1 MQQTRGKP
9 VGEAFA
15 RGGVSYLNETIA
27 TVRHAGCEAT
37 VYELIVL
44 SVTKH
49 ELSAVHDSISD
60 CLGAE
65 VFDTT
70 LKPSLDFL
78 TRLLIKFIP
87 HRLDRPEYG
96 PARTAAH
103 QYLNE
108 LFNIH
113 TQAESRLQPQK
124 AAVALVLQAYFAV
137 AKTLYFETQN
147 AINMA
152 GHPLT
157 LEAALKR

>member
-1 MQQTRGKP
+1 MKQILDGRT
-9 VGEAFA
+9 GEEFA
-15 RGGVSYLNETIA
+15 RTATSYLQKTLA
-27 TVRHAGCEAT
+27 TVQHKGCKAT
-37 VYELIVL
+37 VYELFVPSLI
-44 SVTKH
+44 KY
-49 ELSAVHDSISD
+49 ELSAVRDSITD

-65 VFDTT
+65 VFGTT
-70 LKPSLDFL
+70 LEPSLDFL

-96 PARTAAH
+96 PARSAAH